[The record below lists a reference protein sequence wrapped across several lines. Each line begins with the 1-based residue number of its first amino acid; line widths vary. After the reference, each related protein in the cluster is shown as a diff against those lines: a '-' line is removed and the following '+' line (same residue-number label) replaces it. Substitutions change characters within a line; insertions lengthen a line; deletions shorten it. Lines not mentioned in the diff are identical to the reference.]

1 MNHSPKPQEQIN
13 EGSKVHDNR
22 APHRAASPMS
32 QAMVVAVLYGGLAF
46 AGVSIAIFGCML
58 SVIQQDMALS
68 EAQAGVCQ
76 ALFFG
81 GHLLGAIITGRL
93 MGSWSTRGVWIM
105 GLSATVGG
113 SVLTGVPS
121 LGILMLG
128 RMLAGFGLASSVLFA
143 SGAIATMFPKRAGMM
158 LNLMHAVIAAAAA
171 LTLMVGQPL
180 GAALGSWTSVLWLTA
195 IAAAVPLL
203 LASMVP
209 GTPRI
214 ESDAKAGFAVLRKV
228 SVSPLLLPLI
238 PAIIA
243 YVAVEQ
249 AITVFM
255 PQFIEG
261 KFSVDAAYAAN
272 LTAMLWLGIIAGRVG
287 SVLIGNR
294 IHDGVQL
301 AVGGLGMGVCMMMT
315 LVVPEIS
322 MIPLLI
328 FAAGVAGGPM
338 VPLAFAVAAKRMP
351 QAKNSAMTLCQ
362 MACCAGGI
370 YGPLVAGT
378 VGQHSSLSISL
389 MFGFATIAVAVI
401 PLIRSMPTQERQER
415 IAARR
420 ALSAGEA

>member
-1 MNHSPKPQEQIN
+1 MNHSPELQEQVN
-13 EGSKVHDNR
+13 ERSKVHDNQTT
-22 APHRAASPMS
+22 HRVASPMS
-32 QAMVVAVLYGGLAF
+32 QAMVVAVLYSGLAF

-68 EAQAGVCQ
+68 GAQAGVCQ

-81 GHLLGAIITGRL
+81 GHLLGAIVTGRL
-93 MGSWSTRGVWIM
+93 MGSWSTRGVWIL

-113 SVLTGVPS
+113 GLLTGVPS

-128 RMLAGFGLASSVLFA
+128 RVLAGFGLASSVLFA
-143 SGAIATMFPKRAGMM
+143 SGAVASMFPKRAGMM

-171 LTLMVGQPL
+171 LTLMAGQPL
-180 GAALGSWTSVLWLTA
+180 GAALGNWTSVLWLTA
-195 IAAAVPLL
+195 IAASLPLL
-203 LASMVP
+203 LAAMVP
-209 GTPRI
+209 GTPII
-214 ESDAKAGFAVLRKV
+214 ESDAKAGFAVLRQV
-228 SVSPLLLPLI
+228 ALSPLLLPLI

-255 PQFIEG
+255 PQLIEG

-287 SVLIGNR
+287 SVLIGSR

-338 VPLAFAVAAKRMP
+338 VPLAFAIAAKRMP

-378 VGQHSSLSISL
+378 VGQHASLSISL